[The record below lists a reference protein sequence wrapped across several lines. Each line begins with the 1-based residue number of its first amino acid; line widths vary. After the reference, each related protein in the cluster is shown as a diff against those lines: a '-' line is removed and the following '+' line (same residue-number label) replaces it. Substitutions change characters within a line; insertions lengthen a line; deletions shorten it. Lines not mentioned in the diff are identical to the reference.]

1 MFLFHD
7 HNAGQNHN
15 MKIGDKS
22 FESVTEFKY
31 LGAAQKKK
39 IRIAF
44 MKKIKSKVNSGN
56 VCYTSVQNLLSDLVA
71 APLFKPSFSN
81 L

>member
-1 MFLFHD
+1 MFVFHD

-31 LGAAQKKK
+31 LGAAQK
-39 IRIAF
+39 IQNCLHEE
-44 MKKIKSKVNSGN
+44 IKSKLNPGN
-56 VCYTSVQNLLSDLVA
+56 ACYSSVQNLLSYTFAIKKDRD
-71 APLFKPSFSN
+71 
-81 L
+81 

>member
-1 MFLFHD
+1 MFHD

-31 LGAAQKKK
+31 LGEAQK
-39 IRIAF
+39 IRIPF
-44 MKKIKSKVNSGN
+44 MKKLRAK
-56 VCYTSVQNLLSDLVA
+56 
-71 APLFKPSFSN
+71 
-81 L
+81 